1 MRILF
6 TLLISISFA
15 SWGQKAVYLH
25 LNPKVNGVDLQ
36 LNTTYTALDGKAFKL
51 DHFDYYLSEI
61 LLKHDAGQEVN
72 LNQDIYL
79 VEPENHTFL
88 LGNFNVDVIE
98 QLNFTVGVPKK
109 WNMQSGVES
118 QDISLYPET
127 HPLSFQTPSMYWG
140 WLSGYMHMI
149 IGGFSDSHSDGDPD
163 AYFELHNLGGSNQ
176 QIVELNV
183 TQTNT
188 SSNQIDIYVDC
199 NIEQWIK
206 NIPLATV
213 GVSHDEVGLNKTIL
227 DNVQVEPVF
236 TLAAVANLT
245 ENAAANF
252 TLWTS
257 SHELFVN
264 LAELKN
270 VGKCSVIDLSGRLV
284 QTQSTPNNEGTL
296 SFKNLSAGFYL
307 IQLEDTKGNLI
318 AAKKTLIP

>member
-36 LNTTYTALDGKAFKL
+36 LNTTYTALDGKVFKL

-61 LLKHDAGQEVN
+61 LLKHDAGQEIN
-72 LNQDIYL
+72 LYQDIYL
-79 VEPENHTFL
+79 VEPDNHTFL
-88 LGNFNVDVIE
+88 LGYFNFDVIE
-98 QLNFTVGVPKK
+98 ELNFTVGVPKK
-109 WNMQSGVES
+109 WNTQTGAES

-140 WLSGYMHMI
+140 WQAGYMHMI

-163 AYFELHNLGGSNQ
+163 AYFELHNLGANNQ
-176 QIVELNV
+176 QTLSLNV
-183 TQTNT
+183 TQTAT
-188 SSNQIDIYVDC
+188 SANQIDIYVDC

-206 NIPLATV
+206 NIPLATA
-213 GVSHDEVGLNKTIL
+213 GVIHDEVGVNKTIL
-227 DNVQVEPVF
+227 ENAQTEPVF
-236 TLAAVANLT
+236 TLATTANLS
-245 ENAAANF
+245 ENEAVRF

-257 SHELFVN
+257 NHELFVN
-264 LAELKN
+264 LTALKN
-270 VGKCSVIDLSGRLV
+270 VGKCSVIDQRGRLV
-284 QTQSTPNNEGTL
+284 QTQSTPNTAGTL
-296 SFKNLSAGFYL
+296 SFKNLSSGFYL
-307 IQLEDTKGNLI
+307 VQLEDTKGNLI